1 MNYFTLFS
9 MPEQFDISIDVLKQR
24 YELLQRVTH
33 PDKYASASEQEKRIY
48 MQKNAQVNDGYH
60 VLSSPV
66 LRGEHLLLIREI
78 PLANE
83 QDTIGDTEFLMQ
95 QMDLREELAH
105 ANTIDGLNALESSV
119 TESQAKYIECIS
131 ELLQEN
137 TKEQSLRAGIE
148 LSKLKF
154 LIKLASEIKTRK
166 HTIKKS

>member
-9 MPEQFDISIDVLKQR
+9 MPEQFDISIEVLKQR
-24 YELLQRVTH
+24 YELLQRLTH
-33 PDKYASASEQEKRIY
+33 PDKYANASEQEKRIY

-66 LRGEHLLLIREI
+66 LRGEHLLSIRDI

-95 QMDLREELAH
+95 QMELREELASV
-105 ANTIDGLNALESSV
+105 NTEEELIALDSSV
-119 TESQAKYIECIS
+119 MTLQADYIDSINT
-131 ELLQEN
+131 LLNEN
-137 TKEQSLRAGIE
+137 TKEKSLQAGIE

-154 LIKLASEIKTRK
+154 LIKLASEVKARK
-166 HTIKKS
+166 HVIKKS

>member
-9 MPEQFDISIDVLKQR
+9 MPEQFDISIEVLKQR

-33 PDKYASASEQEKRIY
+33 PDKYASASGQEKRIY

-66 LRGEHLLLIREI
+66 LRGEHLLLIRDI

-95 QMDLREELAH
+95 QMDLREELAS
-105 ANTIDGLNALESSV
+105 ANSKEELNALENSV
-119 TESQAKYIECIS
+119 MALQADFIDSINK
-131 ELLQEN
+131 LLHEN
-137 TKEQSLRAGIE
+137 TQEKGLQAGIE

-154 LIKLASEIKTRK
+154 LIKLASEVKARQHI
-166 HTIKKS
+166 IKKS